1 LNLSKEWL
9 MRKTARDDIVWI
21 FLCLVSL
28 LFGCAPEVRRQA
40 VLPPQPETQAIPPL
54 QLEGLDRKIASL
66 EQILLKQDLSNEDR
80 MTAQNLLIAY
90 GTIKEDLKYPLMTK
104 DYHKIIGLLYAN
116 LGQMD
121 ESYFEKAGKA
131 EKTAA
136 QEFQLFSEKK
146 KEIISS
152 YASGNY
158 QAVIDGCVE
167 MEKEFGT
174 EAMPAGIGLLYA
186 LSLGEAG
193 KVAEALRLSETL
205 SPELEK
211 TPGFV
216 QLQAKSIEW
225 QLALGNRE
233 DAAKTLEKL
242 LGTLKDREALVKLAE
257 QKLLPEVTAGTVAET
272 PSEGVGTPSGTVAPS
287 ETPAPSGTAAP
298 SETPAPSGTAAK
310 GPANTEEVL
319 KKAEEL
325 ARGGE
330 YEKAKILLLQHKL
343 RLGEGPQT
351 EPIDRA
357 LENIEIREATTP
369 AAVAKEQQ
377 AAIASEE
384 TLRVASALIEG
395 EKYEEA
401 LAKLEELEKIQAL
414 PKEAL
419 DLQALAVE
427 KIIKRERKKA
437 AGLFLL
443 ARNTADPAKKEE
455 LLKSSYDILKAVAEK
470 YPSSPLNKKINDN
483 MRSIQFEISKI
494 KKQAG

>member
-1 LNLSKEWL
+1 
-9 MRKTARDDIVWI
+9 MRKIARDNTVWV
-21 FLCLVSL
+21 FLCLVPL
-28 LFGCAPEVRRQA
+28 LFGCVPEVKKPE
-40 VLPPQPETQAIPPL
+40 VLPPQPQAQSIPPL

-66 EQILLKQDLSNEDR
+66 DQILLKQDLSNEDR

-90 GTIKEDLKYPLMTK
+90 GTIKEDLKYPLTTK
-104 DYHKIIGLLYAN
+104 DYHKIIDLLYAN
-116 LGQMD
+116 LGQID
-121 ESYFEKAGKA
+121 ESYFARTGKA

-136 QEFQLFSEKK
+136 QELQLFSEKK
-146 KEIISS
+146 KGIISS

-158 QAVIDGCVE
+158 QAVIDGYVE

-186 LSLGEAG
+186 LSLGETG
-193 KVAEALRLSETL
+193 KYADALRLSETL

-211 TPGFV
+211 TPGFI

-233 DAAKTLEKL
+233 DASKALQKL
-242 LGTLKDREALVKLAE
+242 LGTMKDRDTLVKLAE
-257 QKLLPEVTAGTVAET
+257 QKLLPEVTASTVAET
-272 PSEGVGTPSGTVAPS
+272 PAEGGAPRETVAPS
-287 ETPAPSGTAAP
+287 ETPAK
-298 SETPAPSGTAAK
+298 E
-310 GPANTEEVL
+310 PANTEEVL

-330 YEKAKILLLQHKL
+330 YDKAKILLLQHRL
-343 RLGEGPQT
+343 RLKEGPET
-351 EPIDRA
+351 EAVDRA
-357 LENIEIREATTP
+357 LENIEIREAATP

-377 AAIASEE
+377 TATASEE
-384 TLRVASALIEG
+384 TLRVASALVEG
-395 EKYEEA
+395 EKYEAA
-401 LAKLEELEKIQAL
+401 LAKLEELEKKQPL
-414 PKEAL
+414 SKEAL
-419 DLQALAVE
+419 DLRALAIE
-427 KIIKRERKKA
+427 KIIKRERDKA
-437 AGLFLL
+437 AGLFLR

-483 MRSIQFEISKI
+483 MRSIQYEINKI